1 MRYPIIVL
9 FPDSPMIKVDEENI
23 PSGPGNRV
31 SINCQV
37 GGELQKRAAE
47 IQWSWKWINI
57 NPKSFQQVSGEPSPG
72 VNWFFADRQIHASAP
87 EVRKNT
93 VKKSFLNKISFR
105 SASNKL
111 LELTL
116 LCWMMLQ
123 MPVLEII
130 LVWQEITWELTS
142 KSF

>member
-1 MRYPIIVL
+1 
-9 FPDSPMIKVDEENI
+9 MIKVDEENI

-47 IQWSWKWINI
+47 IQSGWKWINS
-57 NPKSFQQVSGEPSPG
+57 NPKLFQQVSGEPSPG

-93 VKKSFLNKISFR
+93 VKKSFLKKKSFR